1 MTVCIHLLAHTR
13 RKKSP
18 QFYAQKKKA
27 IKLKIMDV
35 QTQAGGCDCK
45 EWYHVHCVCVPHS
58 ALGLVVASNLFIVRI
73 IISVIL
79 VQ

>member
-1 MTVCIHLLAHTR
+1 M
-13 RKKSP
+13 
-18 QFYAQKKKA
+18 
-27 IKLKIMDV
+27 
-35 QTQAGGCDCK
+35 QAGGCDCK

-58 ALGLVVASNLFIVRI
+58 ALKDKTLSGLGLVVASNLFIVRI